1 MGDEAKPQSPEEV
14 TPAHADAAFPVLLCI
29 GGPAHGQLVERHP
42 AQQSWVHIES
52 AETYIRRRLIDRV
65 QGPLGTP
72 NAYMQQVLAWSK
84 LDMQGIQN
92 LIGQLVTRA
101 WFQAGLPMNITNDMP
116 KSNLIVPNGGKDV

>member
-52 AETYIRRRLIDRV
+52 AETYIRGASSTCKGSRTLSD
-65 QGPLGTP
+65 
-72 NAYMQQVLAWSK
+72 S
-84 LDMQGIQN
+84 
-92 LIGQLVTRA
+92 
-101 WFQAGLPMNITNDMP
+101 
-116 KSNLIVPNGGKDV
+116 